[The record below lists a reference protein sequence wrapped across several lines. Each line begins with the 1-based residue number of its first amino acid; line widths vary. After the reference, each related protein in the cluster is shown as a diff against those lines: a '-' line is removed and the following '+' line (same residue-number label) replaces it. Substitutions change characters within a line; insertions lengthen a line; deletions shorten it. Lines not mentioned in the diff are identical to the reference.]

1 MTKTNLT
8 LISLLMALSQAANAQ
23 CTAKSTTTSCP
34 QTGHCAQTAAAATDS
49 TNNATATGKG
59 RDKGVFICHI
69 DEMPQ
74 FPGGEKA
81 LMKYL
86 SNNVRYPKGAMKS
99 GAQGRVVLQFVVDE
113 DGRVTDVKTVRS
125 VHPLLDAEA
134 ERVAR
139 GMPDWKPGRRE
150 GKNMSVKYTL
160 PISFK
165 MPTGTIVDPKAY
177 QEWRRYLKAQR
188 DSTGMKRPNKEKSS
202 KKTGK
207 QEAKQK

>member
-8 LISLLMALSQAANAQ
+8 LISLLMAWSQAANAQ

-34 QTGHCAQTAAAATDS
+34 QAGHCAQTAAAATDS

-59 RDKGVFICHI
+59 RDKGVFVCHI

-113 DGRVTDVKTVRS
+113 DGRVTDVKTVKS

-165 MPTGTIVDPKAY
+165 MPTGTIVNPKAY
-177 QEWRRYLKAQR
+177 QEWHETAEQGEKQQKNGQ
-188 DSTGMKRPNKEKSS
+188 TGS
-202 KKTGK
+202 KT
-207 QEAKQK
+207 EINC

>member
-1 MTKTNLT
+1 MNKKLLT
-8 LISLLMALSQAANAQ
+8 CALALSAAMA
-23 CTAKSTTTSCP
+23 SF
-34 QTGHCAQTAAAATDS
+34 AQTHVMDVNTKKAAAAATDS

-59 RDKGVFICHI
+59 RDKGVFVCHI

-86 SNNVRYPKGAMKS
+86 SNNVRYPKGAIKS

-134 ERVAR
+134 ERVAG
-139 GMPDWKPGRRE
+139 GMPDWKPGRR
-150 GKNMSVKYTL
+150 
-160 PISFK
+160 
-165 MPTGTIVDPKAY
+165 
-177 QEWRRYLKAQR
+177 
-188 DSTGMKRPNKEKSS
+188 
-202 KKTGK
+202 
-207 QEAKQK
+207 

>member
-1 MTKTNLT
+1 MTKTYLT
-8 LISLLMALSQAANAQ
+8 LISLLLALSQAANTQ
-23 CTAKSTTTSCP
+23 STAKSTTADCP
-34 QTGHCAQTAAAATDS
+34 QAGLCAQTATAATDS
-49 TNNATATGKG
+49 TNNATAKGKG
-59 RDKGVFICHI
+59 RDKGVFVCHI

-139 GMPDWKPGRRE
+139 GMPD
-150 GKNMSVKYTL
+150 
-160 PISFK
+160 
-165 MPTGTIVDPKAY
+165 
-177 QEWRRYLKAQR
+177 
-188 DSTGMKRPNKEKSS
+188 
-202 KKTGK
+202 
-207 QEAKQK
+207 

>member
-1 MTKTNLT
+1 
-8 LISLLMALSQAANAQ
+8 
-23 CTAKSTTTSCP
+23 
-34 QTGHCAQTAAAATDS
+34 
-49 TNNATATGKG
+49 
-59 RDKGVFICHI
+59 
-69 DEMPQ
+69 MPQ

-99 GAQGRVVLQFVVDE
+99 GAQGRVILQFVVDE

-134 ERVAR
+134 ERVAG

-150 GKNMSVKYTL
+150 GKNMRVKYTL
-160 PISFK
+160 PVSFK